1 MMLFLK
7 LSSVKLSF
15 ARGEIDKMKPTVWQ
29 RELKSLN
36 HFKKM
41 ILDIIP
47 NPWNGK
53 ILRDAYKHIIYFFK
67 TFFKISRNKK
77 ESGNKQ
83 ML

>member
-15 ARGEIDKMKPTVWQ
+15 ARGEIDKMKPSVRQ

-47 NPWNGK
+47 DPLNTSSTLLISICFTSLN
-53 ILRDAYKHIIYFFK
+53 
-67 TFFKISRNKK
+67 FFKISKNKK
-77 ESGNKQ
+77 RIRK
-83 ML
+83 